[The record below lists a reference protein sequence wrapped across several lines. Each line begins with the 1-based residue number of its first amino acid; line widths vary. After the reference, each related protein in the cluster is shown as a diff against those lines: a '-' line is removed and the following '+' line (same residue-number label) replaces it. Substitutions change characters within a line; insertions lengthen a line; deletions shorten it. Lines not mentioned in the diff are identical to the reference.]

1 MCNINYYSPFRK
13 SFRFCYHHISFCKSK
28 KKLIS
33 FVSKIDYLSFIQITT
48 FENVKLFF
56 YITLKTLNL
65 HLIKIVK
72 SKAIYSIMTSQEIR
86 QKFLD
91 YFKSKEHL
99 IVPSAPIV
107 LKDDPTLMFSN
118 SGMTQF
124 KDYFLGYKEPKA
136 PRIADTQ
143 KCLRVSGKH
152 NDLDDVGR
160 DTYHHTM
167 FEMLGNWSFGDYFK
181 KDAIAFAWE
190 LLTEVYGIP
199 KENLYVTIFEGDAS
213 ENLERDQD
221 AYDFWKSH
229 ISEDRIINGNK
240 KDNFWEMGASGPCGP
255 CSEIHVDLRS
265 EEEKAKV
272 SGLELV
278 NNDHPQVV
286 EVWNLVFME
295 FNRKADGSLEKLPA
309 QHVDTGMGFERL
321 CMALQGKSSNYDTD
335 VFTPL
340 IAKVEELSGKKYT
353 GILKDEKDIAI
364 RVVVDHIRAVSFA
377 IADGQL
383 PSSGGAGYVIRRILR
398 RGVSY
403 SYRFLDMKEPFLY
416 KLVAVLQ
423 EQMGKFFPELEKQ
436 GALVIE
442 VIKSEEESFL
452 RTIENGLIRVE
463 KLIQQTIESNLK
475 VLPSN
480 EVFELYDTYGFPDD
494 LTRIIAEE
502 KGLTIDETGFEARK
516 KEQQDRS
523 RGGAEQK
530 VHDWVILEE
539 KAENF
544 VGYDQLESETYI
556 TRYRKIENKDGEFY
570 QVVLSE
576 TPFYPDGGGQVGDK
590 GLLENATESFEVL
603 ETKKENGLI
612 ISLINGLPK
621 DAGAVFYAKV
631 NVAERKNSQANHS
644 VTHLLHEALREV
656 LGTHVEQK
664 GSYVGPDYLRFD
676 FSHFNKMTEEE
687 LALVENKVNAK
698 IKESIALQE
707 FRSIPIQE
715 ALDKGAMALFG
726 EKYGDSVRMIQ
737 FGSSKELCGGTHVK
751 NTSEIGHFKILS
763 ESSAAAGIRRI
774 EAISGDESEKYFKNL
789 EKQVAELSQLLKS
802 KDIIRSIEK
811 LMEEN
816 ASLKSEV
823 EAFKKEKAKGEIGD
837 WKNAYEQKG
846 DKQLLVKKTSL
857 DAGSVKDIVFQ
868 LKREIP
874 TSVTIILSDA
884 DGKPMITV
892 GVSDDLAAN
901 YQAGAIVKDLAKEIQ
916 GGGGGNPGFATAG
929 GKNLDG
935 LENAYQKALNI

>member
-1 MCNINYYSPFRK
+1 
-13 SFRFCYHHISFCKSK
+13 
-28 KKLIS
+28 
-33 FVSKIDYLSFIQITT
+33 
-48 FENVKLFF
+48 
-56 YITLKTLNL
+56 
-65 HLIKIVK
+65 
-72 SKAIYSIMTSQEIR
+72 MTSQEIR
-86 QKFLD
+86 QQFLD
-91 YFKSKEHL
+91 FFKSKEHL

-107 LKDDPTLMFSN
+107 LKDDSTLMFSN

-136 PRIADTQ
+136 SRIADTQ

-181 KDAIAFAWE
+181 KEAIDWAWE
-190 LLTEVYGIP
+190 LLTKVYGIP

-213 ENLERDQD
+213 ENLARDTE
-221 AYDFWKSH
+221 AYDFWKAH
-229 ISEDRIINGNK
+229 IDESRIINGNK

-255 CSEIHVDLRS
+255 CSEIHVDLRTD
-265 EEEKAKV
+265 EEKAKV

-286 EVWNLVFME
+286 EIWNLVFMQY
-295 FNRKADGSLEKLPA
+295 NRKADGSLENLPA
-309 QHVDTGMGFERL
+309 KHIDTGMGFERL
-321 CMALQGKSSNYDTD
+321 CMALQHKESNYDTD

-353 GILKDEKDIAI
+353 GILTDEKDIAI

-383 PSSGGAGYVIRRILR
+383 PSNNGAGYVIRRILR
-398 RGVSY
+398 RGISY
-403 SYRFLDMKEPFLY
+403 AYRFLGMKEAFLFE
-416 KLVAVLQ
+416 LVSVLKA
-423 EQMGKFFPELEKQ
+423 QMGKFFPELEKQ
-436 GALVIE
+436 GVIVTE

-452 RTIENGLIRVE
+452 KTIESGLVRVE
-463 KLIQQTIESNLK
+463 KLIEQTIAKNEK
-475 VLPSN
+475 VLPSE

-502 KGLTIDETGFEARK
+502 KGLTIDEAGFEAEMQKQKQRSK
-516 KEQQDRS
+516 KDS
-523 RGGAEQK
+523 AAK
-530 VHDWVILEE
+530 VYDWVVLEE
-539 KAENF
+539 KPENF
-544 VGYDQLESETYI
+544 VGYDKTENEVTI

-570 QVVLSE
+570 QIVLDN
-576 TPFYPDGGGQVGDK
+576 TPFYPEGGGQVGDK
-590 GLLENATESFEVL
+590 GSLENAIENIEVL
-603 ETKKENGLI
+603 ETKKENNLI
-612 ISLINGLPK
+612 ISLIKELPK
-621 DAGAVFYAKV
+621 DASAVFYAKV
-631 NVAERKNSQANHS
+631 NASDRRNSQANHS
-644 VTHLLHEALREV
+644 GTHLLHEALRDV

-676 FSHFNKMTEEE
+676 FSHFSKMNEEE
-687 LALVENKVNAK
+687 LALVEQKVNAK
-698 IKESIALQE
+698 IKENIALQE

-726 EKYGDSVRMIQ
+726 EKYGDNVRMIQ

-751 NTSEIGHFKILS
+751 STGEIGHFKLVS
-763 ESSAAAGIRRI
+763 EASAAAGIRRI
-774 EAISGDESEKYFKNL
+774 EAISGDKAQEYYQSL
-789 EKQVAELSQLLKS
+789 EHQISELSQLLKS
-802 KDIIRSIEK
+802 KDVLKSVEK
-811 LMEEN
+811 LLEEN
-816 ASLKSEV
+816 HSLKAELD
-823 EAFKKEKAKGEIGD
+823 AFKKEKAKGEISD

-857 DAGSVKDIVFQ
+857 DAASVKDIVFE

-874 TSVTIILSDA
+874 NSVTIILSDA

-892 GVSDDLAAN
+892 GVSADLEKT
-901 YQAGAIVKDLAKEIQ
+901 YQAGAIVKNLAKEIQ

-935 LENAYQKALNI
+935 IENAYQKALAL

>member
-1 MCNINYYSPFRK
+1 
-13 SFRFCYHHISFCKSK
+13 
-28 KKLIS
+28 
-33 FVSKIDYLSFIQITT
+33 
-48 FENVKLFF
+48 
-56 YITLKTLNL
+56 
-65 HLIKIVK
+65 
-72 SKAIYSIMTSQEIR
+72 MTSQQIR
-86 QKFLD
+86 QQFLD
-91 YFKSKEHL
+91 FFKSKEHL
-99 IVPSAPIV
+99 IVPSTPIV

-136 PRIADTQ
+136 SRIADTQ

-181 KDAIAFAWE
+181 KEAISWAWE
-190 LLTEVYGIP
+190 LLTEVYRIP
-199 KENLYVTIFEGDAS
+199 KENLYVTIFEGDEK
-213 ENLERDQD
+213 ENLERDTE
-221 AYDFWKSH
+221 AYDLWKQF

-265 EEEKAKV
+265 EEEKAKI

-286 EVWNLVFME
+286 EIWNLVFMQ
-295 FNRKADGSLEKLPA
+295 FNRKADGSLENLPA
-309 QHVDTGMGFERL
+309 RHIDTGMGFERL
-321 CMALQGKSSNYDTD
+321 CMALQQKESNYDTD

-353 GILKDEKDIAI
+353 GILTDEKDIAI
-364 RVVVDHIRAVSFA
+364 RVIVDHIRAVSFA

-383 PSSGGAGYVIRRILR
+383 PSNGGAGYVIRRILR
-398 RGVSY
+398 RGISY
-403 SYRFLDMKEPFLY
+403 AYRFLDRKEPFLY
-416 KLVAVLQ
+416 QLVTVLQ

-436 GALVIE
+436 GTLVTE

-452 RTIENGLIRVE
+452 RTIETGLIRVD
-463 KLIQQTIESNLK
+463 KLIQQTISEGKK
-475 VLPSN
+475 VLPTE

-502 KGLTIDETGFEARK
+502 KGLTIDEAGFEQALN
-516 KEQQDRS
+516 
-523 RGGAEQK
+523 EQK
-530 VHDWVILEE
+530 QRSKADSAQKVYDWVTLEE
-539 KAENF
+539 KPENF
-544 VGYDQLESETYI
+544 VGYDKTESETYI
-556 TRYRKIENKDGEFY
+556 TRYRKVENKDGEFY

-576 TPFYPDGGGQVGDK
+576 SPFYPEGGGQIGDK
-590 GLLENATESFEVL
+590 GVLENAVESFEVL

-631 NVAERKNSQANHS
+631 NATDRKNSQANHS

-664 GSYVGPDYLRFD
+664 GSFVGPDYLRFD
-676 FSHFNKMTEEE
+676 FSHFSKMTEDE
-687 LALVENKVNAK
+687 LALVEEKVNAK
-698 IKESIALQE
+698 IQESIALQE
-707 FRSIPIQE
+707 FRNIPIQE
-715 ALDKGAMALFG
+715 ALDRGAMALFG
-726 EKYGDSVRMIQ
+726 EKYGDNVRMIQ
-737 FGSSKELCGGTHVK
+737 FGTSMELCGGTHVK
-751 NTSEIGHFKILS
+751 NTSEIGLFKIVS

-774 EAISGDESEKYFKNL
+774 EAISGDKSAEYFKNL
-789 EKQVAELSQLLKS
+789 EKQIAALSQLLKS
-802 KDIIRSIEK
+802 KDVVRSIEK
-811 LMEEN
+811 LIEEN
-816 ASLKSEV
+816 AALKSEV
-823 EAFKKEKAKGEIGD
+823 EAFKKEKAKGEID
-837 WKNAYEQKG
+837 NWKGAYEQKG
-846 DKQLLVKKTSL
+846 DKLLLVKKTSL

-874 TSVTIILSDA
+874 TSITVILSDA
-884 DGKPMITV
+884 DNKPMITV
-892 GVSDDLAAN
+892 GVSDDLAGI
-901 YQAGAIVKDLAKEIQ
+901 YQAGALIKELAKEIQ

>member
-1 MCNINYYSPFRK
+1 
-13 SFRFCYHHISFCKSK
+13 
-28 KKLIS
+28 
-33 FVSKIDYLSFIQITT
+33 
-48 FENVKLFF
+48 
-56 YITLKTLNL
+56 
-65 HLIKIVK
+65 
-72 SKAIYSIMTSQEIR
+72 MTSQEIR
-86 QKFLD
+86 QQFLD
-91 YFKSKEHL
+91 FFKSKEHL

-136 PRIADTQ
+136 SRIADTQ

-181 KDAIAFAWE
+181 KEAISWAWE

-199 KENLYVTIFEGDAS
+199 KENLYVTIFEGDEK
-213 ENLERDQD
+213 ENLERDNE
-221 AYDFWKSH
+221 AYNYWKEY

-286 EVWNLVFME
+286 EIWNLVFMQ
-295 FNRKADGSLEKLPA
+295 FNRKADGTLENLPA
-309 QHVDTGMGFERL
+309 KHIDTGMGFERL
-321 CMALQGKSSNYDTD
+321 CMALQQKESNYDTD

-353 GILKDEKDIAI
+353 GILTDEKDIAI

-383 PSSGGAGYVIRRILR
+383 PSNGGAGYVIRRILR
-398 RGVSY
+398 RGISY
-403 SYRFLDMKEPFLY
+403 AYRFLDRKEPFLY
-416 KLVAVLQ
+416 QLVGVLQ

-436 GALVIE
+436 GTLVTE

-452 RTIENGLIRVE
+452 RTIETGLIRVE
-463 KLIQQTIESNLK
+463 KLIQQTIYEGKK
-475 VLPSN
+475 VLPTE

-502 KGLTIDETGFEARK
+502 KGLTIDETGFEQALNK
-516 KEQQDRS
+516 QKQRS
-523 RGGAEQK
+523 KADSAQK
-530 VHDWVILEE
+530 VYDWVTLEE
-539 KAENF
+539 KPENF
-544 VGYDQLESETYI
+544 VGYDKIESETYI
-556 TRYRKIENKDGEFY
+556 TRYRKVENKDGEFY

-576 TPFYPDGGGQVGDK
+576 SPFYPEGGGQIGDK
-590 GLLENATESFEVL
+590 GTLENATESFEVL

-621 DAGAVFYAKV
+621 DAGAIFYAKV
-631 NVAERKNSQANHS
+631 NAADRKNSQANHS
-644 VTHLLHEALREV
+644 VTHLLHEALRDV

-676 FSHFNKMTEEE
+676 FSHFSKMTDEE
-687 LALVENKVNAK
+687 LKLVEDKVNAK

-715 ALDKGAMALFG
+715 ALDRGAMALFG
-726 EKYGDSVRMIQ
+726 EKYGDNVRMIQ
-737 FGSSKELCGGTHVK
+737 FGTSMELCGGTHVK
-751 NTSEIGHFKILS
+751 NTSEIGHFKIVS

-774 EAISGDESEKYFKNL
+774 EAISGDKSAEYFKNL
-789 EKQVAELSQLLKS
+789 EKQITELSQLLKS
-802 KDIIRSIEK
+802 KDIVKSIEK
-811 LMEEN
+811 LIEEN
-816 ASLKSEV
+816 TSLKSEV

-837 WKNAYEQKG
+837 WKNAYKHKG

-874 TSVTIILSDA
+874 TSVTVILSDN

-892 GVSDDLAAN
+892 GVSDDLASS
-901 YQAGAIVKDLAKEIQ
+901 YQAGTIVKDLAREIQ

-929 GKNLDG
+929 GKNIDG
-935 LENAYQKALNI
+935 LENAYQKALEL

>member
-1 MCNINYYSPFRK
+1 
-13 SFRFCYHHISFCKSK
+13 
-28 KKLIS
+28 
-33 FVSKIDYLSFIQITT
+33 
-48 FENVKLFF
+48 
-56 YITLKTLNL
+56 
-65 HLIKIVK
+65 
-72 SKAIYSIMTSQEIR
+72 MTSQEIR

-91 YFKSKEHL
+91 YFKSEGHL

-124 KDYFLGYKEPKA
+124 KDFFLGYKTPTA

-181 KDAIAFAWE
+181 KEAIAFAWE

-213 ENLERDQD
+213 ENLDRDQD
-221 AYDFWKSH
+221 AYNFWKSH
-229 ISEDRIINGNK
+229 IAEDRIINGNK
-240 KDNFWEMGASGPCGP
+240 KDNFWEMGESGPCGP
-255 CSEIHVDLRS
+255 CSEIHIDLRTP
-265 EEEKAKV
+265 EEKAAV
-272 SGLELV
+272 PGITLV
-278 NNDHPQVV
+278 NQDHPQVV

-295 FNRKADGSLEKLPA
+295 FNRKADRSLEKLPA

-340 IAKVEELSGKKYT
+340 ISKVEELSGKKYT
-353 GILKDEKDIAI
+353 GILEDEKDIAI

-398 RGVSY
+398 RGISY
-403 SYRFLDMKEPFLY
+403 AYRFLDMKEPFLY

-423 EQMGKFFPELEKQ
+423 EQMGPFFPEIEKQ
-436 GALVIE
+436 GKLVTE
-442 VIKSEEESFL
+442 VIKSEEDSFL
-452 RTIENGLIRVE
+452 NTIETGLIRVE
-463 KLIQQTIESNLK
+463 KLIQQTIADNQK
-475 VLPSN
+475 VLPTL

-502 KGLTIDETGFEARK
+502 KGLTIDEEGFKAEREKQRK
-516 KEQQDRS
+516 RSQQDS
-523 RGGAEQK
+523 AQK
-530 VHDWVILEE
+530 VYDWVTLEE
-539 KAENF
+539 REENF
-544 VGYDQLESETYI
+544 VGYDQTESETYI
-556 TRYRKIENKDGEFY
+556 TRYRKVENKDGEFY
-570 QVVLSE
+570 QVVLSS
-576 TPFYPDGGGQVGDK
+576 TPFYPEGGGQVGDK
-590 GLLENATESFEVL
+590 GVLGNASETFDVL

-621 DAGAVFYAKV
+621 DPKALFTAKV
-631 NVAERKNSQANHS
+631 NASDRKNSQANHS
-644 VTHLLHEALREV
+644 GTHLLHEALRDV

-687 LALVENKVNAK
+687 LALIEEKVNHK
-698 IKESIALQE
+698 IKENIALQE

-726 EKYGDSVRMIQ
+726 EKYGDNVRMIQ

-751 NTSEIGHFKILS
+751 NTSEIGHFKIVS
-763 ESSAAAGIRRI
+763 EGSAAAGIRRI
-774 EAISGDESEKYFKNL
+774 EAISGDQSEEYFKNL
-789 EKQVAELSQLLKS
+789 EKQIAELSQLLKS
-802 KDIIRSIEK
+802 KDVVRSIEK
-811 LMEEN
+811 LIDEN

-823 EAFKKEKAKGEIGD
+823 DALKKEKAKGEISD

-846 DKQLLVKKTSL
+846 NKQLLVKKTSL

-868 LKREIP
+868 LKKEIP

-892 GVSDDLAAN
+892 GVSDDLAAD
-901 YQAGAIVKDLAKEIQ
+901 YQAGTIVKDLAKEIQ

-935 LENAYQKALNI
+935 LENAYQKALAL

>member
-1 MCNINYYSPFRK
+1 
-13 SFRFCYHHISFCKSK
+13 
-28 KKLIS
+28 
-33 FVSKIDYLSFIQITT
+33 
-48 FENVKLFF
+48 
-56 YITLKTLNL
+56 
-65 HLIKIVK
+65 
-72 SKAIYSIMTSQEIR
+72 MTSQQIR
-86 QKFLD
+86 QQFLD
-91 YFKSKEHL
+91 FFKSKEHL

-136 PRIADTQ
+136 SRIADTQ

-181 KDAIAFAWE
+181 KEAISWAWE
-190 LLTEVYGIP
+190 LLTEVYRIP
-199 KENLYVTIFEGDAS
+199 KENLYVTIFEGDEK
-213 ENLERDQD
+213 ENLERDTE
-221 AYDFWKSH
+221 AYDLWKQF
-229 ISEDRIINGNK
+229 ISENRIINGNK

-265 EEEKAKV
+265 EEEKSKV
-272 SGLELV
+272 SGLDLV

-286 EVWNLVFME
+286 EIWNLVFMQ
-295 FNRKADGSLEKLPA
+295 FNRKADGSLENLPA
-309 QHVDTGMGFERL
+309 RHIDTGMGFERL
-321 CMALQGKSSNYDTD
+321 CMALQQKESNYDTD

-353 GILKDEKDIAI
+353 GILTDEKDIAI
-364 RVVVDHIRAVSFA
+364 RVIVDHIRAVSFA

-383 PSSGGAGYVIRRILR
+383 PSNGGAGYVIRRILR
-398 RGVSY
+398 RGISY
-403 SYRFLDMKEPFLY
+403 AYRFLDRKEPFLY
-416 KLVAVLQ
+416 QLVAVLQ

-436 GALVIE
+436 GTLVTE

-452 RTIENGLIRVE
+452 RTIETGLIRVD
-463 KLIQQTIESNLK
+463 KLIQQTISEGKK
-475 VLPSN
+475 VLPTE

-502 KGLTIDETGFEARK
+502 KGLTIDEKGFDQALN
-516 KEQQDRS
+516 
-523 RGGAEQK
+523 EQK
-530 VHDWVILEE
+530 QRSKADSAQKVYDWVTLEE
-539 KAENF
+539 KPENF
-544 VGYDQLESETYI
+544 VGYDKTESETYI
-556 TRYRKIENKDGEFY
+556 TRYRKVENKDGEFY

-576 TPFYPDGGGQVGDK
+576 SPFYPEGGGQIGDK
-590 GLLENATESFEVL
+590 GVLENAVESFEVL

-631 NVAERKNSQANHS
+631 NSSDRKNSQANHS

-664 GSYVGPDYLRFD
+664 GSFVGPDYLRFD
-676 FSHFNKMTEEE
+676 FSHFSKMTEDE
-687 LALVENKVNAK
+687 LALVEEKVNAK
-698 IKESIALQE
+698 IQESIALQE
-707 FRSIPIQE
+707 FRNIPIQE
-715 ALDKGAMALFG
+715 ALDRGAMALFG
-726 EKYGDSVRMIQ
+726 EKYGDNVRMIQ
-737 FGSSKELCGGTHVK
+737 FGTSMELCGGTHVK
-751 NTSEIGHFKILS
+751 NTSEIGLFKIVS

-774 EAISGDESEKYFKNL
+774 EAISGDKSAEYFKNL
-789 EKQVAELSQLLKS
+789 EKQIAALSQLLKS
-802 KDIIRSIEK
+802 KDVVRSIEK
-811 LMEEN
+811 LIEEN
-816 ASLKSEV
+816 SALKSEV
-823 EAFKKEKAKGEIGD
+823 EAFKKEKAKGEID
-837 WKNAYEQKG
+837 NWKGAYEQKG
-846 DKQLLVKKTSL
+846 DKLLLVKKTSL

-874 TSVTIILSDA
+874 TSITVILSDA
-884 DGKPMITV
+884 DNKPMITV
-892 GVSDDLAAN
+892 GVSDDLAGI
-901 YQAGAIVKDLAKEIQ
+901 YQAGALIKELAREIQ

>member
-1 MCNINYYSPFRK
+1 
-13 SFRFCYHHISFCKSK
+13 
-28 KKLIS
+28 
-33 FVSKIDYLSFIQITT
+33 
-48 FENVKLFF
+48 
-56 YITLKTLNL
+56 
-65 HLIKIVK
+65 
-72 SKAIYSIMTSQEIR
+72 MTSQEIR

-91 YFKSKEHL
+91 YFKSKDHL

-124 KDYFLGYKEPKA
+124 KDFFLGYKTPTA

-181 KDAIAFAWE
+181 KEAIAFAWE

-213 ENLERDQD
+213 ENLNRDQD
-221 AYDFWKSH
+221 AFDFWKSH

-255 CSEIHVDLRS
+255 CSEIHIDLRTP
-265 EEEKAKV
+265 EEKAKV

-353 GILKDEKDIAI
+353 GILEDEKDIAI

-383 PSSGGAGYVIRRILR
+383 PSNGGAGYVIRRILR
-398 RGVSY
+398 RGISY
-403 SYRFLDMKEPFLY
+403 SYRFLNMKEPFLY

-423 EQMGKFFPELEKQ
+423 EQMGSFFPELGKQ
-436 GALVIE
+436 GKLVTE

-452 RTIENGLIRVE
+452 KTIENGLIRVE
-463 KLIQQTIESNLK
+463 KLIQQTIANNQK
-475 VLPSN
+475 VLPSE

-502 KGLTIDETGFEARK
+502 KGLTIDEAGFNAEMEK
-516 KEQQDRS
+516 QKQRS
-523 RGGAEQK
+523 KSDSAQK
-530 VHDWVILEE
+530 VYDWVVLEE
-539 KAENF
+539 KPETF
-544 VGYDQLESETYI
+544 VGYDQIESETYI
-556 TRYRKIENKDGEFY
+556 TRYRKVENKDGEFY
-570 QVVLSE
+570 QVVLSSS
-576 TPFYPDGGGQVGDK
+576 PFYPEGGGQVGDK
-590 GLLENATESFEVL
+590 GVLENAADSFEVL

-621 DAGAVFYAKV
+621 DAGALFYARV
-631 NVAERKNSQANHS
+631 NATERKNSQGNHS
-644 VTHLLHEALREV
+644 VTHLLHEVLREV

-676 FSHFNKMTEEE
+676 FSHFNKINEEE
-687 LALVENKVNAK
+687 LALIEDKVNKK
-698 IKESIALQE
+698 IKASIALQE

-715 ALDKGAMALFG
+715 ALEKGAMALFG
-726 EKYGDSVRMIQ
+726 EKYGDNVRMIQ

-751 NTSEIGHFKILS
+751 NTSEIGHFKIVS
-763 ESSAAAGIRRI
+763 EGSAAAGIRRI
-774 EAISGDESEKYFKNL
+774 EAISGDKSEEYFNNI
-789 EKQVAELSQLLKS
+789 EKQMAELSQLLKS
-802 KDIIRSIEK
+802 KDVVRSIEK
-811 LMEEN
+811 LIEEN
-816 ASLKSEV
+816 ASLKAEV
-823 EAFKKEKAKGEIGD
+823 DALKKEKAKGEISD
-837 WKNAYEQKG
+837 WKDAYEQKG
-846 DKQLLVKKTSL
+846 NKQLLVKKTSL

-874 TSVTIILSDA
+874 ASVTIILSDA

-892 GVSDDLAAN
+892 GVSDDLAAD

-929 GKNLDG
+929 GKNLEG

>member
-1 MCNINYYSPFRK
+1 
-13 SFRFCYHHISFCKSK
+13 
-28 KKLIS
+28 
-33 FVSKIDYLSFIQITT
+33 
-48 FENVKLFF
+48 
-56 YITLKTLNL
+56 
-65 HLIKIVK
+65 
-72 SKAIYSIMTSQEIR
+72 MTSQEIR

-91 YFKSKEHL
+91 YFQSKGHL

-136 PRIADTQ
+136 TRIADTQ

-181 KDAIAFAWE
+181 KEAISWAWE

-199 KENLYVTIFEGDAS
+199 KENLYVTIFEGDANES
-213 ENLERDQD
+213 LERDTE
-221 AYDFWKSH
+221 AYNYWKEF

-265 EEEKAKV
+265 AEEKAKI

-286 EVWNLVFME
+286 EIWNLVFMQ
-295 FNRKADGSLEKLPA
+295 FNRKADGSLENLPA
-309 QHVDTGMGFERL
+309 KHIDTGMGFERL
-321 CMALQGKSSNYDTD
+321 CMALQQKESNYDTD

-353 GILKDEKDIAI
+353 GILTDEKDIAI

-383 PSSGGAGYVIRRILR
+383 PSNGGAGYVIRRILR
-398 RGVSY
+398 RGISY
-403 SYRFLDMKEPFLY
+403 AYRFLDRKEPFLY
-416 KLVAVLQ
+416 QLVAVLQ

-436 GALVIE
+436 GTLVTE

-452 RTIENGLIRVE
+452 RTIETGLIRVE
-463 KLIQQTIESNLK
+463 KLIQQTISEGKK
-475 VLPSN
+475 VLPTD

-502 KGLTIDETGFEARK
+502 KGLTIDEAGFEQALN
-516 KEQQDRS
+516 
-523 RGGAEQK
+523 EQK
-530 VHDWVILEE
+530 QRSKADSAQKVYDWVTLEE
-539 KAENF
+539 KPENF
-544 VGYDQLESETYI
+544 VGYDKIESETYI
-556 TRYRKIENKDGEFY
+556 TRYRKVENKDGEFY

-576 TPFYPDGGGQVGDK
+576 SPFYPEGGGQIGDK
-590 GLLENATESFEVL
+590 GTLENAIESFEVL

-621 DAGAVFYAKV
+621 DAGSVFYAKV
-631 NVAERKNSQANHS
+631 NSSDRKNSQANHS
-644 VTHLLHEALREV
+644 VTHLLHEALRDV

-687 LALVENKVNAK
+687 LALVEEIVNAK

-707 FRSIPIQE
+707 FRNIPIQE
-715 ALDKGAMALFG
+715 ALDRGAMALFG
-726 EKYGDSVRMIQ
+726 EKYGDNVRMIQ

-751 NTSEIGHFKILS
+751 NTSEIGHFKIVS

-774 EAISGDESEKYFKNL
+774 EAISGEKSEEYFKNL
-789 EKQVAELSQLLKS
+789 EKQIAELSQLLKS
-802 KDIIRSIEK
+802 KDVVRSIEK
-811 LMEEN
+811 LIEEN

-823 EAFKKEKAKGEIGD
+823 DALKKEKAKGEIGE

-935 LENAYQKALNI
+935 LENAYQKALTL

>member
-1 MCNINYYSPFRK
+1 
-13 SFRFCYHHISFCKSK
+13 
-28 KKLIS
+28 
-33 FVSKIDYLSFIQITT
+33 
-48 FENVKLFF
+48 
-56 YITLKTLNL
+56 
-65 HLIKIVK
+65 
-72 SKAIYSIMTSQEIR
+72 MTSQEIR

-91 YFKSKEHL
+91 YFKSKGHL

-124 KDYFLGYKEPKA
+124 KDFFLGYKTPTA

-181 KDAIAFAWE
+181 KEAIAFAWE

-213 ENLERDQD
+213 ENLDRDQD

-240 KDNFWEMGASGPCGP
+240 KDNFWEMGESGPCGP
-255 CSEIHVDLRS
+255 CSEIHVDLRTP
-265 EEEKAKV
+265 EEKAKV

-295 FNRKADGSLEKLPA
+295 FNRKADKSLEKLPA

-353 GILKDEKDIAI
+353 GILEDEKDIAI

-383 PSSGGAGYVIRRILR
+383 PSNGGAGYVIRRILR
-398 RGVSY
+398 RGISY

-423 EQMGKFFPELEKQ
+423 DQMGPFFPELEKQ
-436 GALVIE
+436 GKLVAE
-442 VIKSEEESFL
+442 VIKSEEDSFL
-452 RTIENGLIRVE
+452 KTIENGLIRVE
-463 KLIQQTIESNLK
+463 KLIQQTTANNQK
-475 VLPSN
+475 VLPSE

-502 KGLTIDETGFEARK
+502 KGLTIDEEGFKAEMEK
-516 KEQQDRS
+516 QKLRS
-523 RGGAEQK
+523 KADSAQK
-530 VHDWVILEE
+530 VYDWVNLESKPE
-539 KAENF
+539 TF
-544 VGYDQLESETYI
+544 VGYDQTESETYI
-556 TRYRKIENKDGEFY
+556 TRYRKVENKDGEFY
-570 QVVLSE
+570 QVVLSSS
-576 TPFYPDGGGQVGDK
+576 PFYPEGGGQVGDK
-590 GLLENATESFEVL
+590 GVLENAVESFEVL

-631 NVAERKNSQANHS
+631 NASERKNSQANHS
-644 VTHLLHEALREV
+644 VTHLLHEALRDV

-687 LALVENKVNAK
+687 LALIEEKVNKK

-707 FRSIPIQE
+707 FRNIPIQE
-715 ALDKGAMALFG
+715 ALEKGAMALFG

-751 NTSEIGHFKILS
+751 NTSEIGHFKITS
-763 ESSAAAGIRRI
+763 EGSAAAGIRRI
-774 EAISGDESEKYFKNL
+774 EAISGDKSEEYFNNL
-789 EKQVAELSQLLKS
+789 EKQIIELSQLLKS
-802 KDIIRSIEK
+802 KDVVRSIEK
-811 LMEEN
+811 LIEEN
-816 ASLKSEV
+816 TSLKAEV
-823 EAFKKEKAKGEIGD
+823 DALKKEKAKGEIGE

-846 DKQLLVKKTSL
+846 NKQLLVKKTSL

-874 TSVTIILSDA
+874 ASVTIILSDA

-892 GVSDDLAAN
+892 GVSDDLAAD
-901 YQAGAIVKDLAKEIQ
+901 YQAGTIVKDLAKEIQ

-929 GKNLDG
+929 GKNLEG

>member
-1 MCNINYYSPFRK
+1 
-13 SFRFCYHHISFCKSK
+13 
-28 KKLIS
+28 
-33 FVSKIDYLSFIQITT
+33 
-48 FENVKLFF
+48 
-56 YITLKTLNL
+56 
-65 HLIKIVK
+65 
-72 SKAIYSIMTSQEIR
+72 MTSQQIR
-86 QKFLD
+86 QQFLD
-91 YFKSKEHL
+91 FFKSKEHL

-136 PRIADTQ
+136 SRIADTQ

-181 KDAIAFAWE
+181 KEAISWAWE
-190 LLTEVYGIP
+190 LLTEVYRIP
-199 KENLYVTIFEGDAS
+199 KENLYVTIFEGDEK
-213 ENLERDQD
+213 ENLERDTE
-221 AYDFWKSH
+221 AYDLWKQF

-265 EEEKAKV
+265 EEEKSKV
-272 SGLELV
+272 SGLDLV

-286 EVWNLVFME
+286 EIWNLVFMQ
-295 FNRKADGSLEKLPA
+295 FNRKADGSLENLPA
-309 QHVDTGMGFERL
+309 RHIDTGMGFERL
-321 CMALQGKSSNYDTD
+321 CMALQQKESNYDTD

-353 GILKDEKDIAI
+353 GILTDEKDIAI
-364 RVVVDHIRAVSFA
+364 RVIVDHIRAVSFA

-383 PSSGGAGYVIRRILR
+383 PSNGGAGYVIRRILR
-398 RGVSY
+398 RGISY
-403 SYRFLDMKEPFLY
+403 AYRFLDRKEPFLY
-416 KLVAVLQ
+416 QLVAVLQ

-436 GALVIE
+436 GTLVTE

-452 RTIENGLIRVE
+452 RTIETGLIRVD
-463 KLIQQTIESNLK
+463 KLIQQTISEAKK
-475 VLPSN
+475 VLPTE

-502 KGLTIDETGFEARK
+502 KGLTIDEAGFEQALN
-516 KEQQDRS
+516 
-523 RGGAEQK
+523 EQK
-530 VHDWVILEE
+530 QRSKADSAQKVYDWVTLEE
-539 KAENF
+539 KPENF
-544 VGYDQLESETYI
+544 VGYDKTESETYI
-556 TRYRKIENKDGEFY
+556 TRYRKVENKDGEFY
-570 QVVLSE
+570 QVVLSAS
-576 TPFYPDGGGQVGDK
+576 PFYPEGGGQIGDK
-590 GLLENATESFEVL
+590 GVLENAVESFEVL

-631 NVAERKNSQANHS
+631 NSSDRKNSQANHS

-664 GSYVGPDYLRFD
+664 GSFVGPDYLRFD
-676 FSHFNKMTEEE
+676 FSHFSKMTEDE
-687 LALVENKVNAK
+687 LALVEEKVNAK
-698 IKESIALQE
+698 IQESIALQE
-707 FRSIPIQE
+707 FRNIPIQE
-715 ALDKGAMALFG
+715 ALDRGAMALFG
-726 EKYGDSVRMIQ
+726 EKYGDNVRMIQ
-737 FGSSKELCGGTHVK
+737 FGTSMELCGGTHVK
-751 NTSEIGHFKILS
+751 NTSEIGLFKIVS

-774 EAISGDESEKYFKNL
+774 EAISGDKSAEYFKNL
-789 EKQVAELSQLLKS
+789 EKQIAALSQLLKS
-802 KDIIRSIEK
+802 KDVVRSIEK
-811 LMEEN
+811 LIEEN
-816 ASLKSEV
+816 TALKSEV
-823 EAFKKEKAKGEIGD
+823 EAFKKEKAKGEID
-837 WKNAYEQKG
+837 NWKGAYEQKG
-846 DKQLLVKKTSL
+846 DKLLLVKKTSL

-874 TSVTIILSDA
+874 TSITVILSDA
-884 DGKPMITV
+884 DNKPMITV
-892 GVSDDLAAN
+892 GVSDDLAGI
-901 YQAGAIVKDLAKEIQ
+901 YQAGALIKELAREIQ

>member
-1 MCNINYYSPFRK
+1 
-13 SFRFCYHHISFCKSK
+13 
-28 KKLIS
+28 
-33 FVSKIDYLSFIQITT
+33 
-48 FENVKLFF
+48 
-56 YITLKTLNL
+56 
-65 HLIKIVK
+65 
-72 SKAIYSIMTSQEIR
+72 MTSQEIR
-86 QKFLD
+86 QQFLD
-91 YFKSKEHL
+91 YFKSKNHL

-124 KDYFLGYKEPKA
+124 KDFFLGYKTPTA

-181 KDAIAFAWE
+181 KEAISWAWE

-199 KENLYVTIFEGDAS
+199 KENLYVTIFEGDEK
-213 ENLERDQD
+213 ENLERDTE
-221 AYDFWKSH
+221 AYDLWKQF

-255 CSEIHVDLRS
+255 CSEIHVDLRTPK
-265 EEEKAKV
+265 EKAKI

-286 EVWNLVFME
+286 EIWNLVFMQ
-295 FNRKADGSLEKLPA
+295 FNRKADGSLENLPA
-309 QHVDTGMGFERL
+309 RHIDTGMGFERL
-321 CMALQGKSSNYDTD
+321 CMALQQKESNYDTD

-353 GILKDEKDIAI
+353 GILTDEKDIAI

-383 PSSGGAGYVIRRILR
+383 PSNGGAGYVIRRILR
-398 RGVSY
+398 RGISY
-403 SYRFLDMKEPFLY
+403 AYRFLDRKEPFLFE
-416 KLVAVLQ
+416 LVAVLQ
-423 EQMGKFFPELEKQ
+423 NQMGTFFPELEKQ
-436 GALVIE
+436 GKLVTE

-452 RTIENGLIRVE
+452 KTIENGLLRVE
-463 KLIQQTIESNLK
+463 KLIQQTISEGSK
-475 VLPSN
+475 VLPSV

-502 KGLTIDETGFEARK
+502 KGLTIDEAGFEAEMTKQKQRSK
-516 KEQQDRS
+516 KDS
-523 RGGAEQK
+523 ASK
-530 VHDWVILEE
+530 VYDWVVLEE
-539 KAENF
+539 KPENF
-544 VGYDQLESETYI
+544 VGYDQIEAETYI
-556 TRYRKIENKDGEFY
+556 TRYRKVENKDGEFY
-570 QVVLSE
+570 QVVLSNS
-576 TPFYPDGGGQVGDK
+576 PFYPEGGGQIGDK
-590 GLLENATESFEVL
+590 GVLENAVESFEVL

-631 NVAERKNSQANHS
+631 NAAERKNSQANHS

-664 GSYVGPDYLRFD
+664 GSFVGPDYLRFD
-676 FSHFNKMTEEE
+676 FSHFSKITEEE
-687 LALVENKVNAK
+687 LALIEEKVNAK
-698 IKESIALQE
+698 IKENIALQE
-707 FRSIPIQE
+707 FRNIPIQE
-715 ALDKGAMALFG
+715 AIDKGAMALFG
-726 EKYGDSVRMIQ
+726 EKYGDNVRMIQ

-751 NTSEIGHFKILS
+751 HTSEIGHFKINS

-774 EAISGDESEKYFKNL
+774 EAISGDKSEEYFKSL
-789 EKQVAELSQLLKS
+789 EKQVIELSQLLKS
-802 KDIIRSIEK
+802 KDIVKSIEK
-811 LMEEN
+811 LIEEN
-816 ASLKSEV
+816 SALKSEV
-823 EAFKKEKAKGEIGD
+823 ESLKKEKAKGEIGD
-837 WKNAYEQKG
+837 WKTSYEQKG
-846 DKQLLVKKTSL
+846 EKLLLVKKTSL

-868 LKREIP
+868 LKKEIP
-874 TSVTIILSDA
+874 TSITIVLSDA
-884 DGKPMITV
+884 DGKPMITI
-892 GVSDDLAAN
+892 GVSDDLAGI
-901 YQAGAIVKDLAKEIQ
+901 YQAGALIKDLAKEIQ

-929 GKNLDG
+929 GKNLNG
-935 LENAYQKALNI
+935 LENAYQKALNL

>member
-1 MCNINYYSPFRK
+1 
-13 SFRFCYHHISFCKSK
+13 
-28 KKLIS
+28 
-33 FVSKIDYLSFIQITT
+33 V
-48 FENVKLFF
+48 F
-56 YITLKTLNL
+56 YIPVKTLNL
-65 HLIKIVK
+65 HLIKNVK
-72 SKAIYSIMTSQEIR
+72 AKQYILMTSQEIR

-91 YFKSKEHL
+91 YFQSKGHL

-107 LKDDPTLMFSN
+107 LKDDPTLMFNN
-118 SGMTQF
+118 SGMAQF
-124 KDYFLGYKEPKA
+124 KDFFLGYKTPTA

-190 LLTEVYGIP
+190 LLTEVFGIP

-240 KDNFWEMGASGPCGP
+240 KDNFWEMGESGPCGP
-255 CSEIHVDLRS
+255 CSEIHIDLRS

-272 SGLELV
+272 PGITRV
-278 NNDHPQVV
+278 NQDDPQVV

-295 FNRKADGSLEKLPA
+295 FNRKADKSLEKLPA

-321 CMALQGKSSNYDTD
+321 CMALQGKTSNYDTD

-353 GILKDEKDIAI
+353 GVLENEKDIAI
-364 RVVVDHIRAVSFA
+364 RVVVDHIRAVAFA

-383 PSSGGAGYVIRRILR
+383 PSNGGAGYVIRRILR
-398 RGVSY
+398 RGISY
-403 SYRFLDMKEPFLY
+403 AYRFLDMKEPFLY
-416 KLVAVLQ
+416 ELVAVLQ

-436 GALVIE
+436 GALVTE
-442 VIKSEEESFL
+442 VIKSEEDSFL
-452 RTIENGLIRVE
+452 KTIENGLIRVE
-463 KLIQQTIESNLK
+463 KLIQQTITNNSK
-475 VLPSN
+475 VLPSE

-502 KGLTIDETGFEARK
+502 KGLTIDEEGFKAELQK
-516 KEQQDRS
+516 QKQRS
-523 RGGAEQK
+523 KADSAQK
-530 VHDWVILEE
+530 VYDWVNLEE
-539 KAENF
+539 RDENF
-544 VGYDQLESETYI
+544 VGYDKFESETYI
-556 TRYRKIENKDGEFY
+556 TRYRKVENKDGEFY

-576 TPFYPDGGGQVGDK
+576 SPFYPEGGGQIGDK
-590 GLLENATESFEVL
+590 GVLENAAESFEVL
-603 ETKKENGLI
+603 DTKKENGLI
-612 ISLINGLPK
+612 ISLISGLPK
-621 DAGAVFYAKV
+621 DAGALFYAKV
-631 NVAERKNSQANHS
+631 NATDRKNSQANHS

-664 GSYVGPDYLRFD
+664 GSFVGPDYLRFD
-676 FSHFNKMTEEE
+676 FSHFSKIKEEE
-687 LALVENKVNAK
+687 LALIEEKVNAK

-707 FRSIPIQE
+707 FRNIPIQE
-715 ALDKGAMALFG
+715 AIDKGAMALFG

-737 FGSSKELCGGTHVK
+737 FGSSRELCGGTHVK
-751 NTSEIGHFKILS
+751 NTSEIGHFKIIS
-763 ESSAAAGIRRI
+763 ETSAAAGIRRI
-774 EAISGDESEKYFKNL
+774 EAISGDQSAEYFKNI
-789 EKQVAELSQLLKS
+789 EKQITELSQLLKS
-802 KDIIRSIEK
+802 KDVVKSIEK

-816 ASLKSEV
+816 ATLKTEV
-823 EAFKKEKAKGEIGD
+823 EAFKKEKAKGEISD
-837 WKNAYEQKG
+837 WKGAYEQKG
-846 DKQLLVKKTSL
+846 DKLLLVKRTSL

-868 LKREIP
+868 LKKEIP
-874 TSVTIILSDA
+874 TSITIILSDA
-884 DGKPMITV
+884 DAKPMITV
-892 GVSDDLAAN
+892 GVSDDLAGI
-901 YQAGAIVKDLAKEIQ
+901 YQAGALIKELAREIQ

>member
-1 MCNINYYSPFRK
+1 
-13 SFRFCYHHISFCKSK
+13 
-28 KKLIS
+28 
-33 FVSKIDYLSFIQITT
+33 
-48 FENVKLFF
+48 
-56 YITLKTLNL
+56 
-65 HLIKIVK
+65 
-72 SKAIYSIMTSQEIR
+72 MTSQEIR

-91 YFKSKEHL
+91 YFKSKDHL

-136 PRIADTQ
+136 SRIADTQ

-181 KDAIAFAWE
+181 KEAIAFAWE

-213 ENLERDQD
+213 ENLERDHD
-221 AYDFWKSH
+221 AYDFWKSL

-272 SGLELV
+272 SGLDLV

-286 EVWNLVFME
+286 EIWNLVFMQY
-295 FNRKADGSLEKLPA
+295 NRKADGSLENLPA
-309 QHVDTGMGFERL
+309 KHIDTGMGFERL

-353 GILKDEKDIAI
+353 AVLADEKDIAI

-383 PSSGGAGYVIRRILR
+383 PSNGGAGYVIRRILR
-398 RGVSY
+398 RGISY
-403 SYRFLDMKEPFLY
+403 SYRFLGMKEPFLY

-423 EQMGKFFPELEKQ
+423 EQMGTFFPELQKQ
-436 GALVIE
+436 GTLVTE

-463 KLIQQTIESNLK
+463 KLIQQTITDNQK
-475 VLPSN
+475 VLPTE

-502 KGLTIDETGFEARK
+502 KGLTIDEKGFEQALDK
-516 KEQQDRS
+516 QKQRS
-523 RGGAEQK
+523 KADSAQK
-530 VHDWVILEE
+530 VYDWVTLEE
-539 KAENF
+539 KPENF
-544 VGYDQLESETYI
+544 VGYDKFESETYI
-556 TRYRKIENKDGEFY
+556 TRYRKVENKDGEFY

-576 TPFYPDGGGQVGDK
+576 SPFYPEGGGQVGDK
-590 GLLENATESFEVL
+590 GILENAAESFEVL

-612 ISLINGLPK
+612 VSLISGLPK
-621 DAGAVFYAKV
+621 DAGALLYAKV
-631 NVAERKNSQANHS
+631 NNSDRKNSQANHS

-751 NTSEIGHFKILS
+751 NTSEIGHFKIVS

-789 EKQVAELSQLLKS
+789 EQQMTELSQLLKS

-823 EAFKKEKAKGEIGD
+823 EAFKKERAKGEIGD
-837 WKNAYEQKG
+837 WKAAYEQKG
-846 DKQLLVKKTSL
+846 DKLLLVKRTSL
-857 DAGSVKDIVFQ
+857 DAASVKDIVFQ
-868 LKREIP
+868 LKKEIP
-874 TSVTIILSDA
+874 TSITVILSDA

-892 GVSDDLAAN
+892 GVSDDLAGI
-901 YQAGAIVKDLAKEIQ
+901 YQAGALIKELAREIQ

-935 LENAYQKALNI
+935 LENAYQKALNL

>member
-1 MCNINYYSPFRK
+1 
-13 SFRFCYHHISFCKSK
+13 
-28 KKLIS
+28 
-33 FVSKIDYLSFIQITT
+33 
-48 FENVKLFF
+48 
-56 YITLKTLNL
+56 
-65 HLIKIVK
+65 
-72 SKAIYSIMTSQEIR
+72 MTSQEIR
-86 QKFLD
+86 QQFLD
-91 YFKSKEHL
+91 FFKSKEHL

-136 PRIADTQ
+136 SRIADTQ

-181 KDAIAFAWE
+181 KEAISWAWE
-190 LLTEVYGIP
+190 LLTEVYKIP
-199 KENLYVTIFEGDAS
+199 KENLYVTIFEGDEK
-213 ENLERDQD
+213 ENLERDNE
-221 AYDFWKSH
+221 AYNYWKEL

-265 EEEKAKV
+265 EEEKAKI

-286 EVWNLVFME
+286 EIWNLVFMQ
-295 FNRKADGSLEKLPA
+295 FNRKADGTLENLPA
-309 QHVDTGMGFERL
+309 KHIDTGMGFERL
-321 CMALQGKSSNYDTD
+321 CMALQQKESNYDTD

-353 GILKDEKDIAI
+353 GILTDEKDIAI

-383 PSSGGAGYVIRRILR
+383 PSNGGAGYVIRRILR
-398 RGVSY
+398 RGISY
-403 SYRFLDMKEPFLY
+403 AYRFLDRKEPFLY
-416 KLVAVLQ
+416 QLVAVLQ

-436 GALVIE
+436 GTLVTE

-452 RTIENGLIRVE
+452 RTIETGLIRVD
-463 KLIQQTIESNLK
+463 KLIQQTISEGKK
-475 VLPSN
+475 VLPTE

-502 KGLTIDETGFEARK
+502 KGLTIDEAGFEQALN
-516 KEQQDRS
+516 
-523 RGGAEQK
+523 EQK
-530 VHDWVILEE
+530 QRSKADSAQKVYDWVTLEE
-539 KAENF
+539 KPENF
-544 VGYDQLESETYI
+544 VGYDKIESETYI
-556 TRYRKIENKDGEFY
+556 TRYRKVENKDGEFY

-576 TPFYPDGGGQVGDK
+576 SPFYPEGGGQIGDK
-590 GLLENATESFEVL
+590 GVLENATESFEVL

-631 NVAERKNSQANHS
+631 NVADRKNTQANHS
-644 VTHLLHEALREV
+644 VTHLLHEALRNV

-664 GSYVGPDYLRFD
+664 GSFVGPDYLRFD
-676 FSHFNKMTEEE
+676 FSHFSKMTDEE
-687 LALVENKVNAK
+687 LKLVEDKVNAK

-715 ALDKGAMALFG
+715 ALDRGAMALFG
-726 EKYGDSVRMIQ
+726 EKYGDNVRMIQ
-737 FGSSKELCGGTHVK
+737 FGTSMELCGGTHVK
-751 NTSEIGHFKILS
+751 NTSEIGHFKIVS

-774 EAISGDESEKYFKNL
+774 EAISGDKSAEYFKNL
-789 EKQVAELSQLLKS
+789 EKQINELSQLLKS
-802 KDIIRSIEK
+802 KDIVKSIEK
-811 LMEEN
+811 LIEEN
-816 ASLKSEV
+816 TSLKSEV

-892 GVSDDLAAN
+892 GVSDDLASS

-935 LENAYQKALNI
+935 LENAYQKALEL

>member
-1 MCNINYYSPFRK
+1 MLKGYQQYAK
-13 SFRFCYHHISFCKSK
+13 SQKPKY
-28 KKLIS
+28 
-33 FVSKIDYLSFIQITT
+33 
-48 FENVKLFF
+48 
-56 YITLKTLNL
+56 
-65 HLIKIVK
+65 
-72 SKAIYSIMTSQEIR
+72 MTSQEIR
-86 QKFLD
+86 QQFLD
-91 YFKSKEHL
+91 FFKSKEHL

-124 KDYFLGYKEPKA
+124 KDYFLGYKEPKS

-181 KDAIAFAWE
+181 KEAIDWAWE

-213 ENLERDQD
+213 ENLDRDTE
-221 AYDFWKSH
+221 AYDIWKSH
-229 ISEDRIINGNK
+229 IDESRIINGNK

-265 EEEKAKV
+265 AEEKAKI

-286 EVWNLVFME
+286 EIWNLVFMQY
-295 FNRKADGSLEKLPA
+295 NRKADGSLENLPA
-309 QHVDTGMGFERL
+309 KHIDTGMGFERL
-321 CMALQGKSSNYDTD
+321 CMALQHKESNYDTD

-353 GILKDEKDIAI
+353 GILTDEKDIAI

-383 PSSGGAGYVIRRILR
+383 PSNNGAGYVIRRILR
-398 RGVSY
+398 RGISY
-403 SYRFLDMKEPFLY
+403 AYRFLGMKEAFLY
-416 KLVAVLQ
+416 QLVDVLKN
-423 EQMGKFFPELEKQ
+423 QMGATFPEIVKQ
-436 GALVIE
+436 ETLVTE
-442 VIKSEEESFL
+442 VIKEEEISFL
-452 RTIENGLIRVE
+452 RTIENGLVRVQ
-463 KLIQQTIESNLK
+463 KLIEQTTAKGEK
-475 VLPSN
+475 VLPSE

-502 KGLTIDETGFEARK
+502 KGLTIDEAGFEAELQKQKQRSK
-516 KEQQDRS
+516 KDS
-523 RGGAEQK
+523 AAK
-530 VHDWVILEE
+530 VYDWVVLEE
-539 KAENF
+539 KPETF
-544 VGYDQLESETYI
+544 VGYDKTENEVVV

-570 QVVLSE
+570 QIVLDN
-576 TPFYPDGGGQVGDK
+576 TPFYPEGGGQVGDK
-590 GLLENATESFEVL
+590 GSLENAVENIEVL
-603 ETKKENGLI
+603 ETKKENNLI
-612 ISLINGLPK
+612 ISLIKELPK
-621 DAGAVFYAKV
+621 DISAVFYAKV
-631 NVAERKNSQANHS
+631 NSSDRRNSQGNHS
-644 VTHLLHEALREV
+644 GTHLLHEALRDV

-676 FSHFNKMTEEE
+676 FSHFSKMNEEE
-687 LALVENKVNAK
+687 LALVEEKVNAK
-698 IKESIALQE
+698 IKENIVLQE
-707 FRSIPIQE
+707 FRNIPIQE

-726 EKYGDSVRMIQ
+726 EKYGDNVRMIQ

-751 NTSEIGHFKILS
+751 STGEIGHFKLVS
-763 ESSAAAGIRRI
+763 EASAAAGIRRI
-774 EAISGDESEKYFKNL
+774 EAISGDKAQEYYQSL
-789 EKQVAELSQLLKS
+789 ENQISELSQLLKS
-802 KDIIRSIEK
+802 KDVLKSVEK

-816 ASLKSEV
+816 HLLKV
-823 EAFKKEKAKGEIGD
+823 ELDAFKKEKAKGEISD

-857 DAGSVKDIVFQ
+857 DAASVKDIVFE

-874 TSVTIILSDA
+874 NSVTIILSDA

-892 GVSDDLAAN
+892 GVSADLEAT
-901 YQAGAIVKDLAKEIQ
+901 YQAGAVVKDLAKEIQ

-935 LENAYQKALNI
+935 LENAYQKALGL

>member
-1 MCNINYYSPFRK
+1 
-13 SFRFCYHHISFCKSK
+13 
-28 KKLIS
+28 
-33 FVSKIDYLSFIQITT
+33 
-48 FENVKLFF
+48 
-56 YITLKTLNL
+56 
-65 HLIKIVK
+65 
-72 SKAIYSIMTSQEIR
+72 MTSQEIR

-91 YFKSKEHL
+91 YFKSKDHL

-124 KDYFLGYKEPKA
+124 KDFFLGYKTPTA

-181 KDAIAFAWE
+181 KEAIAFAWE

-213 ENLERDQD
+213 ENLDRDQD
-221 AYDFWKSH
+221 AFDFWKSH

-255 CSEIHVDLRS
+255 CSEIHIDLRTP
-265 EEEKAKV
+265 EEKAKV

-353 GILKDEKDIAI
+353 GVLEDEKDIAI

-383 PSSGGAGYVIRRILR
+383 PSNGGAGYVIRRILR
-398 RGVSY
+398 RGISY

-423 EQMGKFFPELEKQ
+423 EQMGTFFPELGKQ
-436 GALVIE
+436 GKLVTE

-452 RTIENGLIRVE
+452 KTIENGLIRVE
-463 KLIQQTIESNLK
+463 KLIQQTIADNQK
-475 VLPSN
+475 VLPSE

-502 KGLTIDETGFEARK
+502 KGLTIDEAGFKAEMEK
-516 KEQQDRS
+516 QKQRS
-523 RGGAEQK
+523 KSDSAQK
-530 VHDWVILEE
+530 VYDWVVLEE
-539 KAENF
+539 KPETF
-544 VGYDQLESETYI
+544 VGYDQIESETYI
-556 TRYRKIENKDGEFY
+556 TRYRKVENKDGEFY
-570 QVVLSE
+570 QVVLSSS
-576 TPFYPDGGGQVGDK
+576 PFYPEGGGQVGDK
-590 GLLENATESFEVL
+590 GVLENATDSFEVL

-612 ISLINGLPK
+612 VSLINGLPK
-621 DAGAVFYAKV
+621 DAGALFYARV
-631 NVAERKNSQANHS
+631 NATERKNSQGNHS
-644 VTHLLHEALREV
+644 VTHLLHEVLREV

-676 FSHFNKMTEEE
+676 FSHFNKITEED
-687 LALVENKVNAK
+687 LALIEDKVNKK
-698 IKESIALQE
+698 IKASIALQE

-715 ALDKGAMALFG
+715 ALEKGAMALFG

-751 NTSEIGHFKILS
+751 NTSEIGHFKITS
-763 ESSAAAGIRRI
+763 EGSAAAGIRRI
-774 EAISGDESEKYFKNL
+774 EAISGDKSEEYFSNL
-789 EKQVAELSQLLKS
+789 EKQIIELSQLLKS
-802 KDIIRSIEK
+802 KDVVRSIEK
-811 LMEEN
+811 LIEEN
-816 ASLKSEV
+816 TSLKAEV
-823 EAFKKEKAKGEIGD
+823 DALKKEKAKEEIGE

-846 DKQLLVKKTSL
+846 NKQLLVKKTSL

-874 TSVTIILSDA
+874 ASVTIILSDA

-892 GVSDDLAAN
+892 GVSDDLAAD

-929 GKNLDG
+929 GKNLEG

>member
-1 MCNINYYSPFRK
+1 
-13 SFRFCYHHISFCKSK
+13 
-28 KKLIS
+28 
-33 FVSKIDYLSFIQITT
+33 
-48 FENVKLFF
+48 
-56 YITLKTLNL
+56 
-65 HLIKIVK
+65 
-72 SKAIYSIMTSQEIR
+72 MTSQEIR

-91 YFKSKEHL
+91 YFKSKDHL

-124 KDYFLGYKEPKA
+124 KDFFLGYKTPTA

-181 KDAIAFAWE
+181 KEAIAFAWE

-213 ENLERDQD
+213 ENLNRDQD
-221 AYDFWKSH
+221 AFDFWKSH

-255 CSEIHVDLRS
+255 CSEIHIDLRTP
-265 EEEKAKV
+265 EEKAKV

-340 IAKVEELSGKKYT
+340 IAKVEKLSGKKYT
-353 GILKDEKDIAI
+353 GILEDEKDIAI

-383 PSSGGAGYVIRRILR
+383 PSNGGAGYVIRRILR
-398 RGVSY
+398 RGISY
-403 SYRFLDMKEPFLY
+403 SYRFLNMKEPFLY

-423 EQMGKFFPELEKQ
+423 EQMGSFFPELGKQ
-436 GALVIE
+436 GKLVTE

-452 RTIENGLIRVE
+452 KTIENGLIRVE
-463 KLIQQTIESNLK
+463 KLIQQTIADNQK
-475 VLPSN
+475 VLPSE

-502 KGLTIDETGFEARK
+502 KGLTIDEAGFNAEMEK
-516 KEQQDRS
+516 QKQRS
-523 RGGAEQK
+523 KSDSAQK
-530 VHDWVILEE
+530 VYDWVVLEE
-539 KAENF
+539 KPETF
-544 VGYDQLESETYI
+544 VGYDQIESETYI
-556 TRYRKIENKDGEFY
+556 TRYRKVENKDGEFY
-570 QVVLSE
+570 QVVLSSS
-576 TPFYPDGGGQVGDK
+576 PFYPEGGGQVGDK
-590 GLLENATESFEVL
+590 GVLENAADSFEVL

-621 DAGAVFYAKV
+621 DAGALFYARV
-631 NVAERKNSQANHS
+631 NATERKNSQGNHS
-644 VTHLLHEALREV
+644 VTHLLHEVLREV
-656 LGTHVEQK
+656 LGMHVEQK

-676 FSHFNKMTEEE
+676 FSHFNKINEEE
-687 LALVENKVNAK
+687 LALIEDKVNKK
-698 IKESIALQE
+698 IKASIALQE

-715 ALDKGAMALFG
+715 ALEKGAMALFG
-726 EKYGDSVRMIQ
+726 EKYGDNVRMIQ

-751 NTSEIGHFKILS
+751 NTSEIGHFKIVS
-763 ESSAAAGIRRI
+763 EGSAAAGIRRI
-774 EAISGDESEKYFKNL
+774 EAISGDKSEEYFNNI
-789 EKQVAELSQLLKS
+789 EKQMAELSQLLKS
-802 KDIIRSIEK
+802 KDVVRSIEK
-811 LMEEN
+811 LIEEN
-816 ASLKSEV
+816 ASLKAEV
-823 EAFKKEKAKGEIGD
+823 DALKKEKAKGEISD
-837 WKNAYEQKG
+837 WKDAYEQKG
-846 DKQLLVKKTSL
+846 NKQLLVKKTSL

-874 TSVTIILSDA
+874 ASVTIILSDA

-892 GVSDDLAAN
+892 GVSDDLAAD

-929 GKNLDG
+929 GKNLEG

>member
-1 MCNINYYSPFRK
+1 
-13 SFRFCYHHISFCKSK
+13 
-28 KKLIS
+28 
-33 FVSKIDYLSFIQITT
+33 
-48 FENVKLFF
+48 
-56 YITLKTLNL
+56 
-65 HLIKIVK
+65 
-72 SKAIYSIMTSQEIR
+72 MTSQEIR

-255 CSEIHVDLRS
+255 CSEIHVDLRTP
-265 EEEKAKV
+265 EEKAKV

-436 GALVIE
+436 GALVTE

-502 KGLTIDETGFEARK
+502 KGLTIDEAGFEARK

-539 KAENF
+539 RAENF

-676 FSHFNKMTEEE
+676 FSHFNKMMEEE

-726 EKYGDSVRMIQ
+726 EKYGDNVRMIQ

-929 GKNLDG
+929 GKNLEG

>member
-1 MCNINYYSPFRK
+1 
-13 SFRFCYHHISFCKSK
+13 
-28 KKLIS
+28 
-33 FVSKIDYLSFIQITT
+33 
-48 FENVKLFF
+48 
-56 YITLKTLNL
+56 
-65 HLIKIVK
+65 
-72 SKAIYSIMTSQEIR
+72 MTSQEIR

-124 KDYFLGYKEPKA
+124 KDFFLGYKTPTA

-181 KDAIAFAWE
+181 KEAIAFAWE

-199 KENLYVTIFEGDAS
+199 KDNLYVTIFEGDAS
-213 ENLERDQD
+213 ENLDRDQD
-221 AYDFWKSH
+221 AYDYWKAV

-255 CSEIHVDLRS
+255 CSEIHVDLRTP
-265 EEEKAKV
+265 EEKAKV

-353 GILKDEKDIAI
+353 GILEDEKDIAI

-383 PSSGGAGYVIRRILR
+383 PSNGGAGYVIRRILR
-398 RGVSY
+398 RGISY

-423 EQMGKFFPELEKQ
+423 EQMGTFFPELEKQ
-436 GALVIE
+436 GTLVTD

-452 RTIENGLIRVE
+452 RTIETGLIRVD
-463 KLIQQTIESNLK
+463 KLIQQTISEGKK
-475 VLPSN
+475 VLPTE

-502 KGLTIDETGFEARK
+502 KGLTIDEKGFEAELAK
-516 KEQQDRS
+516 QKQRS
-523 RGGAEQK
+523 KADSAQK
-530 VHDWVILEE
+530 VYDWVNLEDKPE
-539 KAENF
+539 TF
-544 VGYDQLESETYI
+544 VGYDQTESETYI
-556 TRYRKIENKDGEFY
+556 TRYRKVENKDGEFY
-570 QVVLSE
+570 QVVLSSS
-576 TPFYPDGGGQVGDK
+576 PFYPEGGGQVGDK
-590 GLLENATESFEVL
+590 GILENAVESFEVL

-612 ISLINGLPK
+612 ISLINDLPK
-621 DAGAVFYAKV
+621 DAGALFYAKV
-631 NVAERKNSQANHS
+631 NASERKNSQANHS

-687 LALVENKVNAK
+687 LALIEEKVNKK

-707 FRSIPIQE
+707 FRNIPIQE
-715 ALDKGAMALFG
+715 ALEKGAMALFG

-751 NTSEIGHFKILS
+751 NTSEIGHFKITS
-763 ESSAAAGIRRI
+763 EGSAAAGIRRI
-774 EAISGDESEKYFKNL
+774 EAISGDKSEEYFNNL
-789 EKQVAELSQLLKS
+789 EKQIIELSQLLKS
-802 KDIIRSIEK
+802 KDVVRSIEK
-811 LMEEN
+811 LIEEN
-816 ASLKSEV
+816 TSLKAEV
-823 EAFKKEKAKGEIGD
+823 DALKKEKAKGEIGE

-846 DKQLLVKKTSL
+846 NKQLLVKKTSL

-868 LKREIP
+868 LKKEIP
-874 TSVTIILSDA
+874 ASVTIILSDA

-892 GVSDDLAAN
+892 GVSDDLAAD

-935 LENAYQKALNI
+935 LENAYQKALTL